1 MRTASLAGLVL
12 LLAGCAGTPAAPPPD
27 PGSPPPARESAVVSI
42 HKLHPLPAD
51 GRFDYQ
57 IGGAY
62 DPAADVAVVGRDR
75 RDPTVPDRYNICYV
89 NAFQTQPEDA
99 AWWSA
104 QHPDLLLRGADGQP
118 VADPGWPGEM
128 LLDIST
134 EARRES
140 LLDVVGP
147 WVDGCAADG
156 YQALEPDNLDSW
168 TRSGGLLTQADALA
182 FVMLVA
188 MQAHGDGLVVAQKN
202 AAELGR
208 AGHEEAHLD
217 FAVAEECQ
225 VHDECDAYTD
235 VYGDRVLEVEYT
247 DTPRSAYEAACRA
260 RGSRISVV
268 LRDREVVPRGRPGY
282 AYEAC

>member
-1 MRTASLAGLVL
+1 MRSAAVAALVL
-12 LLAGCAGTPAAPPPD
+12 LLAACAATPATPPPV
-27 PGSPPPARESAVVSI
+27 PSSPPQARESAVVTI
-42 HKLHPLPAD
+42 RKVQPLPAD
-51 GRFDYQ
+51 SRFDYQ

-62 DPAADVAVVGRDR
+62 DPVAEVAVVGRDR
-75 RDPTVPDRYNICYV
+75 REPPVPGRYNVCYV

-99 AWWSA
+99 AWWTGR
-104 QHPDLLLRGADGQP
+104 HPDLLLRGADGQP

-134 EARRES
+134 EARREAVM
-140 LLDVVGP
+140 DVVGP

-156 YQALEPDNLDSW
+156 YQALEPDLDSW
-168 TRSGGLLTQADALA
+168 TRSDGLLTRADAVA
-182 FVMLVA
+182 FATRVA
-188 MQAHGDGLVVAQKN
+188 LQAHGNGLVVAQKN

-208 AGHEEAHLD
+208 AGRDDARLD

-247 DTPRSAYEAACRA
+247 DNPRSAYEAACRA
-260 RGSRISVV
+260 RGARISVV
-268 LRDREVVPRGRPGY
+268 LRDRDVVPRGRPGY
-282 AYEAC
+282 TYEAC